1 MKVWKFLRLIL
12 GIDLTDKYKDP
23 SVQSIVNALD
33 DNKAEDIQVISLKGK
48 ADFAEFM
55 VIASGRSSR
64 HVDSVS
70 DKVYRELRKDKLY
83 CNRPEGK
90 PLCDW
95 TVIDAGHVLVH
106 IFRDEIRSI
115 YDLEKLWS
123 EDFSS
128 NQKTSN

>member
-1 MKVWKFLRLIL
+1 MKVWKFLRQIS

-23 SVQSIVNALD
+23 SVQSIVNALG

>member
-83 CNRPEGK
+83 CNKPEGK

>member
-1 MKVWKFLRLIL
+1 MAWKSHPLKL
-12 GIDLTDKYKDP
+12 GSNLTEKYKDP
-23 SVQSIVNALD
+23 SIQSIVKALD
-33 DNKAEDIQVISLKGK
+33 DNKAENIQVISLKGK

-70 DKVYRELRKDKLY
+70 DKVYRGLRKEKLY

-95 TVIDAGHVLVH
+95 TVIDAGHILVH

-123 EDFSS
+123 EDFFSNKQKSS
-128 NQKTSN
+128 

>member
-1 MKVWKFLRLIL
+1 MKKNH
-12 GIDLTDKYKDP
+12 KDP

-33 DNKAEDIQVISLKGK
+33 DNKAEDIQIISLKGK

-70 DKVYRELRKDKLY
+70 EKVYRELKKDKLY
-83 CNRPEGK
+83 CNIPEGR

-123 EDFSS
+123 EEFSS
-128 NQKTSN
+128 SHKVSN

>member
-1 MKVWKFLRLIL
+1 MKVWKFLRQIS

-70 DKVYRELRKDKLY
+70 DKVYRELRKDMLY
-83 CNRPEGK
+83 CNRPE
-90 PLCDW
+90 
-95 TVIDAGHVLVH
+95 
-106 IFRDEIRSI
+106 
-115 YDLEKLWS
+115 
-123 EDFSS
+123 
-128 NQKTSN
+128 

>member
-1 MKVWKFLRLIL
+1 LNTKYHLDASVKNIL
-12 GIDLTDKYKDP
+12 N
-23 SVQSIVNALD
+23 SLD
-33 DNKAEDIQVISLKGK
+33 DNKAENIQVISLKGK
-48 ADFAEFM
+48 AEFAEYM
-55 VIASGRSSR
+55 VVASGRSSR

-70 DKVYRELRKDKLY
+70 DKVYRSLRKEKLY

-106 IFRDEIRSI
+106 IFRDEIRSV

-128 NQKTSN
+128 EKKVSN

>member
-1 MKVWKFLRLIL
+1 MSLEH
-12 GIDLTDKYKDP
+12 KDTTVL
-23 SVQSIVNALD
+23 SALLALD
-33 DNKAEDIQVISLKGK
+33 DNKAEDIRVINLKGK
-48 ADFAEFM
+48 AEFAEFM

-70 DKVYRELRKDKLY
+70 DKVYRALRKKKFY

-95 TVIDAGHVLVH
+95 TVIDAGHVLIH
-106 IFRDEIRSI
+106 IFRDEIRPI

-123 EDFSS
+123 EDFLTQQTRSV
-128 NQKTSN
+128 

>member
-123 EDFSS
+123 ENFSS